1 MQRRCI
7 HNSNNAFL
15 IRLWNPGKYDRIAQV
30 ADIISANLN
39 LNLSSQWLMV
49 RTSGDKKSLISPIR
63 QLSHVWH
70 DQAGNTNCV
79 WLDTRR
85 GQCCHHQHVFI
96 IMYYRHYT
104 SKYWT
109 EIHCIQ
115 KTYNTNRKTSN
126 QCGHTLIS
134 WQMGSNQKEMKQ
146 NKMKKCIYMQHY
158 SNYIPYLGA

>member
-39 LNLSSQWLMV
+39 LNLSSQRLMV
-49 RTSGDKKSLISPIR
+49 RTSGDKKSLILPIR
-63 QLSHVWH
+63 QRSHVWH

-79 WLDTRR
+79 WPVLSPSPCIHY
-85 GQCCHHQHVFI
+85 G
-96 IMYYRHYT
+96 HYT

-109 EIHCIQ
+109 EIYCIQ
-115 KTYNTNRKTSN
+115 ITYNTNRKTSN
-126 QCGHTLIS
+126 QYGHTLIS

-146 NKMKKCIYMQHY
+146 NKKEKCIYMQHY